1 MSVPADPG
9 AQEQQQGEERR
20 LAVPIDIVWPE
31 AQLNTQEASS
41 PPLLQP
47 SIQALLTSRDAA
59 TRLKAVQALSY
70 TKSPEALDLLLAS
83 CEDGVPDVQRAAAEG
98 LARMPEE
105 VLFSWTMAILT
116 QGSPRKVV
124 RLDAA
129 LPWLRTSLEG
139 RMLATV
145 SDSEADTATKTAA
158 VYALGRMRSYRA
170 TKLLV
175 DLAWV
180 SESALAVHSANAL
193 ASIGDA
199 GAATA
204 LVDLLRHSETGV
216 RAAAVAGLARVGG
229 PIAVKALS
237 ELVAGTDEKVTGVR
251 RDAVVALAQFAEP
264 STVPALIQSMYSDV
278 GVRPQAGAALRQ
290 ITKMEFRD
298 EPGLWSAWYQ
308 EWLMAQAEANKR
320 PPFAP
325 SSPLSEKPKAP

>member
-1 MSVPADPG
+1 MPLSFPTNPDTEARELGQVA
-9 AQEQQQGEERR
+9 A
-20 LAVPIDIVWPE
+20 PIDIVWPD
-31 AQLNTQEASS
+31 AQMETRDTSS
-41 PPLLQP
+41 SPLLQP
-47 SIQALLTSRDAA
+47 TIQALLTSRDAA

-70 TKSPEALDLLLAS
+70 TKSPEALDLLLAN
-83 CEDGVPDVQRAAAEG
+83 CEDGVPEVQRAAAEG
-98 LARMPEE
+98 LAQMPEE
-105 VLFSWTMAILT
+105 VLFSWSMTILT
-116 QGSPRKVV
+116 KGNPRKVV

-139 RMLATV
+139 RMLATL
-145 SDSEADTATKTAA
+145 SDGEADSSAKTAA
-158 VYALGRMRSYRA
+158 VYALGRMRSHRA
-170 TKLLV
+170 TKLLI

-180 SESALAVHSANAL
+180 SEPALAVHSANAL

-237 ELVAGTDEKVTGVR
+237 ELIAGTDEKVTGIR
-251 RDAVVALAQFAEP
+251 RDAIVALAQFAEP
-264 STVPALIQSMYSDV
+264 STVPALIRSMYSDV

-325 SSPLSEKPKAP
+325 SSSGPEKPKAP